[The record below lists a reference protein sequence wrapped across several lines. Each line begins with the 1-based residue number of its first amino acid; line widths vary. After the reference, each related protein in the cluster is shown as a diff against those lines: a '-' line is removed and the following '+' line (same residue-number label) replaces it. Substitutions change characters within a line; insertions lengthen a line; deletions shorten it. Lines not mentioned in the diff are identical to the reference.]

1 MEDNKKDNIVL
12 KKSVNFAFLIIDLD
26 KNLFRDK
33 EFILSKQ
40 LLRSG
45 TASGHYKEKQNM
57 QKVGLILFI
66 NMELHNRNVMKQY
79 TG

>member
-1 MEDNKKDNIVL
+1 MGYSVL
-12 KKSVNFAFLIIDLD
+12 REKSFNFALRIIELYKSLVQH
-26 KNLFRDK
+26 KN
-33 EFILSKQ
+33 EYVISKQ

-66 NMELHNRNVMKQY
+66 NMELFNRNVMKQY